1 MIKKRQKGLTNKFFF
16 CYNNNKERYV
26 MKHFWK
32 TAFLVFA
39 LLIAVPMI
47 AIGCGKK
54 KEVDPDEGKARY
66 IVTFAC
72 TEVASGE
79 KDEQGED
86 IMMPIGRVSVASKA
100 IEVVEG
106 SKITTNGNEITVG
119 KAKVT
124 ATPITND
131 AAHVYSF
138 DKWEYLADT
147 VQSNMTIK
155 ADFKSETAVYTL
167 TFDAN
172 GHDINEDLP
181 TDLTVEY
188 GKAFPELPTLS
199 SHGYTFM
206 QNTNSYGFSI
216 DKNASALKDNIGRTT
231 KWTTNYF
238 ETYEK
243 TNNYKQVNI
252 TEEDFNAGGTY
263 YVKELNDKGKETG
276 AYVVAEE
283 YVAGTKYFIQEHD
296 IHVNFVNHTITLYA
310 QWVENYITV
319 NLYKNVTEWKT
330 TGDKAPNNGNRFV
343 NADPNMKVA
352 LYNGTTKVAEATTSG
367 GKARF
372 TGIDIL
378 DAEGER
384 IEYSL
389 WAQKSQYDDT
399 LVDTGRK
406 ATPYWNNG
414 SLASVNG
421 YVNYMEVTLE
431 ADNASHFAEN
441 GLSGAGFY
449 LEGEQATLGA
459 TAAAGYDFQQ
469 WNIGDGMIST
479 DNPYTITVSAPVT
492 YRAISK
498 TFGD

>member
-1 MIKKRQKGLTNKFFF
+1 
-16 CYNNNKERYV
+16 

-32 TAFLVFA
+32 TAFLVLA

-54 KEVDPDEGKARY
+54 QEVDPDEGKERY

-79 KDEQGED
+79 KDEEGKD

-106 SKITTNGNEITVG
+106 AKITTNGNEITIG

-155 ADFKSETAVYTL
+155 ANFKSETAVYTL

-172 GHDINEDLP
+172 GKDINEELP

-188 GKAFPELPTLS
+188 GKIFPELPTLS

-206 QNTNSYGFSI
+206 QNINSYGFSI
-216 DKNASALKDNIGRTT
+216 DKNAAKLGDNIGRKTQ
-231 KWTTNYF
+231 WTTNYF

-252 TEEDFNAGGTY
+252 TEEDFNAGDTY

-310 QWVENYITV
+310 QWLENYV
-319 NLYKNVTEWKT
+319 NVNVYKNVTAWKD
-330 TGDKAPNNGNRFV
+330 TGRVKESDGMLKSSDGSVKIALYAGGREVVKLDTINGRAVVKNIDFVDENGN
-343 NADPNMKVA
+343 A
-352 LYNGTTKVAEATTSG
+352 
-367 GKARF
+367 
-372 TGIDIL
+372 
-378 DAEGER
+378 
-384 IEYSL
+384 IEYKIY
-389 WAQKSQYDDT
+389 AQASQYDARLIDLGRT
-399 LVDTGRK
+399 FTIIYDGSFSTSNVDISYCT
-406 ATPYWNNG
+406 
-414 SLASVNG
+414 
-421 YVNYMEVTLE
+421 VTLE
-431 ADNASHFAEN
+431 HEDNIASV
-441 GLSGAGFY
+441 SGAGLY
-449 LEGEQATLGA
+449 LAGQEATVSA
-459 TAAAGYDFQQ
+459 TAAPGHHFVQ
-469 WNIGDGMIST
+469 WNK
-479 DNPYTITVSAPVT
+479 DNAMMSNNQTYTFKVSEKTVLSAV
-492 YRAISK
+492 ADK
-498 TFGD
+498 N